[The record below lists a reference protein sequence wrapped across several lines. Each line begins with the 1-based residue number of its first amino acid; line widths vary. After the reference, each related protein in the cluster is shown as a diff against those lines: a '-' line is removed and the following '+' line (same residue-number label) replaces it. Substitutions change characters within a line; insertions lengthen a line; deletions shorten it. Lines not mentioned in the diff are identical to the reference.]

1 MADQNEEETE
11 QLFEQALTLAEKH
24 LDMAMEEAGDLAD
37 YVAVAMIEVAVNQAI
52 DAAGHQDMITVLR
65 DLADQ
70 IEQDAGEDGVLEAD
84 NDQ

>member
-1 MADQNEEETE
+1 MADMQTPANDETE

-52 DAAGHQDMITVLR
+52 DAAGHEDMIGVLR

-70 IEQDAGEDGVLEAD
+70 IEQDAGEGTNED
-84 NDQ
+84 